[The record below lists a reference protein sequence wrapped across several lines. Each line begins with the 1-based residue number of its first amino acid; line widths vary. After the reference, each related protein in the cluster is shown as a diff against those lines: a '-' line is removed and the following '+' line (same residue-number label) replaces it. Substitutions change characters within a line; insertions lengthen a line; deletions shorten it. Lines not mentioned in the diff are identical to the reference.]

1 MLFTEENQRAEM
13 SAHSKLW
20 MKGQSTFKWHKN
32 CEIVM
37 PLDKPC
43 SFWTAGKIV
52 HAKKGDI
59 VFFNS
64 RTVHSFI
71 MEEEETR
78 LGLLIFDV
86 RTILN
91 PSVKFTPLKC
101 HITAKEIDSIDGLRE
116 KLNMLYDYAT
126 RERIAEKTEDN
137 PLMQSIIST
146 FYLSLMRYFP
156 SDDKNT
162 EKKQLTEFY
171 KIVDY
176 INDHFHEKINISI
189 IAKSLYMSREKAS
202 LLFRKYSNI
211 ELSEYLDKLRI
222 SNVNKLLAD
231 GYNVTDAALESGFQS
246 IRTFNNTYKKI
257 MGYSPSEH
265 LRHNKNLDIIPK

>member
-1 MLFTEENQRAEM
+1 MLFTEENQRVEM

-20 MKGQSTFKWHKN
+20 MKGQSAFKWHKN

-101 HITAKEIDSIDGLRE
+101 HITAEEIDEISGLRE
-116 KLNMLYDYAT
+116 KVDTLFAYAM
-126 RERIAEKTEDN
+126 EEGNAKKTEDN
-137 PLMQSIIST
+137 PLMQSYIAT
-146 FYLSLMRYFP
+146 FYLSLMRHFP
-156 SDDKNT
+156 ANNKT
-162 EKKQLTEFY
+162 PEKKQITEFY
-171 KIVDY
+171 KMVDY
-176 INDHFHEKINISI
+176 INDHFREKINISI

-222 SNVNKLLAD
+222 SNVNKLLSD

-246 IRTFNNTYKKI
+246 IRTFNNTYKKV
-257 MGYSPSEH
+257 MKMSPTEYIRRKESQ
-265 LRHNKNLDIIPK
+265 NS